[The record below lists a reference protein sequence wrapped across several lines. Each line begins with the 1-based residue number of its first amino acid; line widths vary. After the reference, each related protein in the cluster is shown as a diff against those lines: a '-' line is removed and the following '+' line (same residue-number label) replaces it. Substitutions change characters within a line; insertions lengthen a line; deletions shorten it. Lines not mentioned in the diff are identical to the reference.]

1 MNALRSQVLQEV
13 ALLDVRELLA
23 LQPMLMALKKAKK
36 TVTNRRGNGAAHARQ
51 ALSRLKTSLSD
62 AVREDREDRL

>member
-1 MNALRSQVLQEV
+1 
-13 ALLDVRELLA
+13 

>member
-13 ALLDVRELLA
+13 ALLDVRELLV
-23 LQPMLMALKKAKK
+23 LQPMLAALKKAKK

-51 ALSRLKTSLSD
+51 ALSWLKTSLSD
-62 AVREDREDRL
+62 AVHEDREDRL

>member
-36 TVTNRRGNGAAHARQ
+36 TVTNQRGNGAAQARQ
-51 ALSRLKTSLSD
+51 ALSNLKTSLSD
-62 AVREDREDRL
+62 TVREDRL

>member
-51 ALSRLKTSLSD
+51 ALSNLKTSLSGT
-62 AVREDREDRL
+62 VRENRL